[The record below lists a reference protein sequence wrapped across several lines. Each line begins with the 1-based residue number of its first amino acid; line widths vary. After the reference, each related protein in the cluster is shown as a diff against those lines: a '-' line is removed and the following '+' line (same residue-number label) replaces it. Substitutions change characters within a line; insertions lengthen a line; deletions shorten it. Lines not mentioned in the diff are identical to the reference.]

1 MQQSQLIP
9 VMLILV
15 SWGQQSMITKW
26 KQRQVV
32 MKLVVMRLM
41 VLRLFMST
49 FRLAMPAK
57 AKQLVTT
64 LFSVTSVLMMTVT
77 AGTIVSSPYVTIVL
91 MMTMTAG
98 TSVTSIFLYVK
109 IAITMMM
116 NAWKSVST
124 VTTTTTTE
132 TPQQNGLDCLLDT
145 KLT

>member
-32 MKLVVMRLM
+32 MKLVV
-41 VLRLFMST
+41 LRLFRST
-49 FRLAMPAK
+49 SRLAMPAK

-64 LFSVTSVLMMTVT
+64 FFSVMFVLMMTMT
-77 AGTIVSSPYVTIVL
+77 AGTIVSSPYVTLVLMMTMPAGTSVRCPYVTIVL

-109 IAITMMM
+109 IAI
-116 NAWKSVST
+116 
-124 VTTTTTTE
+124 
-132 TPQQNGLDCLLDT
+132 
-145 KLT
+145 